1 MILEPLKG
9 YLVNLQSL
17 EPKQKLQS
25 MGQTDNKR
33 KIRGASPV
41 EMFNFIIPFLNDHRG
56 QGFNSEQII
65 REYCKYIGVV
75 IPDYENARAYSE
87 YSNPLKKTNT
97 LLKRLDAYFAF
108 SEGEGFFS
116 TNSNILQGRS
126 TYQYPPSLDY
136 DLKDIVCLG
145 NKASADDNMTIL
157 LEESLGM
164 VHPLFPLYL
173 GLLPKRDDKPVIEFE
188 QCDYRNNIYLPV
200 LYDAIVTRHMVT
212 FDYRSFDKPAANV
225 TFSPYYLKEYNR
237 RWFVYGH
244 TEKSTSDASRE
255 RYSLDRIKN
264 LHKIQSPLAPKPQ
277 KDYATLSKDL
287 IGVSDSDCEKPVDII
302 IETLNPKIHGLIVS
316 KPFHSSQKELGPFHE
331 DRKKGYPHGTI
342 TLHIRPT
349 PEMYGRILYYSD
361 GVKVVEPSLIT
372 ENIQAKIH
380 SISLCYTY

>member
-1 MILEPLKG
+1 ME
-9 YLVNLQSL
+9 
-17 EPKQKLQS
+17 
-25 MGQTDNKR
+25 QTDHKKR
-33 KIRGASPV
+33 TKGASPV
-41 EMFNFIIPFLNDHRG
+41 EMFNFIIPFLNNHRG
-56 QGFNSEQII
+56 QRFDSEQII

-75 IPDYENARAYSE
+75 IPDYESARAYSE
-87 YSNPLKKTNT
+87 YSNPLKKANT
-97 LLKRLDAYFAF
+97 LLKRFDAYFGF
-108 SEGEGFFS
+108 CEGEGFFS

-145 NKASADDNMTIL
+145 SKVSASDNMAML

-164 VHPLFPLYL
+164 IHPLFPLYL
-173 GLLPKRDDKPVIEFE
+173 GLLPERDDKPVIEFE

-277 KDYATLSKDL
+277 KDYAALSKDL
-287 IGVSDSDCEKPVDII
+287 IGVSDSDYEKPVDVI
-302 IETLNPKIHGLIVS
+302 IETLTSKIHGLIVS
-316 KPFHSSQKELGPFHE
+316 KPFHPSQKEIEAFHE
-331 DRKKGYPHGTI
+331 DSSKGYPHGTI
-342 TLHIRPT
+342 KIHVRPNS
-349 PEMYGRILYYSD
+349 EMFGRILYYSD
-361 GVKVVEPSLIT
+361 GLKVIGTKMIVNKIKEK
-372 ENIQAKIH
+372 IQLMLLAF
-380 SISLCYTY
+380 

>member
-1 MILEPLKG
+1 M
-9 YLVNLQSL
+9 
-17 EPKQKLQS
+17 
-25 MGQTDNKR
+25 
-33 KIRGASPV
+33 
-41 EMFNFIIPFLNDHRG
+41 
-56 QGFNSEQII
+56 
-65 REYCKYIGVV
+65 
-75 IPDYENARAYSE
+75 
-87 YSNPLKKTNT
+87 
-97 LLKRLDAYFAF
+97 
-108 SEGEGFFS
+108 
-116 TNSNILQGRS
+116 
-126 TYQYPPSLDY
+126 
-136 DLKDIVCLG
+136 
-145 NKASADDNMTIL
+145 
-157 LEESLGM
+157 
-164 VHPLFPLYL
+164 
-173 GLLPKRDDKPVIEFE
+173 
-188 QCDYRNNIYLPV
+188 
-200 LYDAIVTRHMVT
+200 
-212 FDYRSFDKPAANV
+212 
-225 TFSPYYLKEYNR
+225 
-237 RWFVYGH
+237 YGH

-316 KPFHSSQKELGPFHE
+316 KPFHSSQKELEPFHE

>member
-1 MILEPLKG
+1 MW
-9 YLVNLQSL
+9 
-17 EPKQKLQS
+17 
-25 MGQTDNKR
+25 QTDNDKR
-33 KIRGASPV
+33 IKRASPV
-41 EMFNFIIPFLNDHRG
+41 EMFNFIIPFLNNHRG
-56 QGFNSEQII
+56 QRFDSEQII

-75 IPDYENARAYSE
+75 IPDYESARAYSE
-87 YSNPLKKTNT
+87 YSNPLKKANS
-97 LLKRLDAYFAF
+97 LLKRFDAYFGF
-108 SEGEGFFS
+108 CEGEGFFS

-145 NKASADDNMTIL
+145 NKASANDNMTML

-173 GLLPKRDDKPVIEFE
+173 GLLPERDDNPVIEFE

-200 LYDAIVTRHMVT
+200 LYDAIVTRHMVK
-212 FDYRSFDKPAANV
+212 FDYRSFDKPVANV

-244 TEKSTSDASRE
+244 TDESTGDASRE

-287 IGVSDSDCEKPVDII
+287 IGVSDSDYEKPVDVV

-316 KPFHSSQKELGPFHE
+316 KPFHPSQKEIEPFHE
-331 DRKKGYPHGTI
+331 DPSKGYPHGTI
-342 TLHIRPT
+342 TLHIRPN
-349 PEMYGRILYYSD
+349 PEMYGRLLYYSD

-372 ENIQAKIH
+372 EKIQAKIH
-380 SISLCYTY
+380 SINLRYK

>member
-1 MILEPLKG
+1 MW
-9 YLVNLQSL
+9 
-17 EPKQKLQS
+17 
-25 MGQTDNKR
+25 QTDNDKR
-33 KIRGASPV
+33 IKRASPV

-56 QGFNSEQII
+56 QRFDSEQII

-75 IPDYENARAYSE
+75 IPDYESARAYSE
-87 YSNPLKKTNT
+87 YSDPLKKANT
-97 LLKRLDAYFAF
+97 LLKRLDAYFGF
-108 SEGEGFFS
+108 CKGEGFFS

-145 NKASADDNMTIL
+145 NKVSANDNMTML

-173 GLLPKRDDKPVIEFE
+173 GLLPERDEKPVIEFE

-200 LYDAIVTRHMVT
+200 LYNAIVTRHMVT
-212 FDYRSFDKPAANV
+212 FDYCSFDKPAANV

-244 TEKSTSDASRE
+244 TDESTGDASRE

-264 LHKIQSPLAPKPQ
+264 LHKIQSPLAPRPQ
-277 KDYATLSKDL
+277 KDYAALSKDL
-287 IGVSDSDCEKPVDII
+287 IGVSDSNFEKPVDVV

-316 KPFHSSQKELGPFHE
+316 KPFHPSQKEIESFHE
-331 DRKKGYPHGTI
+331 DSSKGYPHGTI
-342 TLHIRPT
+342 TLHIRPN

-361 GVKVVEPSLIT
+361 GVRVTEPNNIKEIIHTKASKIESLYD
-372 ENIQAKIH
+372 E
-380 SISLCYTY
+380 LR

>member
-1 MILEPLKG
+1 LEPLKG
-9 YLVNLQSL
+9 YLVNLQLL

-25 MGQTDNKR
+25 MWQTDNDKR
-33 KIRGASPV
+33 IKRASPV

-56 QGFNSEQII
+56 QRFDSEQII

-75 IPDYENARAYSE
+75 IPDYESARAYSE
-87 YSNPLKKTNT
+87 YSNPLKKANT
-97 LLKRLDAYFAF
+97 LLKRLDAYFGF
-108 SEGEGFFS
+108 CKGEGFFS

-145 NKASADDNMTIL
+145 NKVSANDNMTML

-173 GLLPKRDDKPVIEFE
+173 GLLPERDDNPVIEFE

-212 FDYRSFDKPAANV
+212 FDYCSFDKPAANV

-244 TEKSTSDASRE
+244 TEESTGDDSRE
-255 RYSLDRIKN
+255 RYTLDRIKD
-264 LHKIQSPLAPKPQ
+264 LRKISKTLAPKPS
-277 KDYATLSKDL
+277 KDYTSLSKDL
-287 IGVSDSDCEKPVDII
+287 IGVSDSDYTEAIDVT
-302 IETLNPKIHGLIVS
+302 IETLTPKIHGLLVS
-316 KPFHSSQKELGPFHE
+316 KPLHPSQKELEPFHYDE
-331 DRKKGYPHGTI
+331 TKGYPHGTI
-342 TLHIRPT
+342 GFHVRPN
-349 PEMYGRILYYSD
+349 PEMYGRLLYYSD
-361 GVKVVEPSLIT
+361 GMKVVEPKEIRQIISDKIT
-372 ENIQAKIH
+372 QTKTLYKN
-380 SISLCYTY
+380 C

>member
-1 MILEPLKG
+1 MW
-9 YLVNLQSL
+9 
-17 EPKQKLQS
+17 
-25 MGQTDNKR
+25 QTDNDKR
-33 KIRGASPV
+33 IKRASPV

-56 QGFNSEQII
+56 QRFDSEQII

-75 IPDYENARAYSE
+75 IPDYESARAYSE
-87 YSNPLKKTNT
+87 YSNPLKKANT
-97 LLKRLDAYFAF
+97 LLKRLDAYFGF
-108 SEGEGFFS
+108 CKGEGFFS

-145 NKASADDNMTIL
+145 NKVSANDNMTML

-173 GLLPKRDDKPVIEFE
+173 GLLPERDENPVIEFE

-212 FDYRSFDKPAANV
+212 FDYCSFDKPAANV

-244 TEKSTSDASRE
+244 TDESTGDASRE

-264 LHKIQSPLAPKPQ
+264 LHKIQSPLAPRPQ
-277 KDYATLSKDL
+277 KDYAALSKDL
-287 IGVSDSDCEKPVDII
+287 IGVSDSNFEKPVDVV

-316 KPFHSSQKELGPFHE
+316 KPFHPSQKEIESFHE
-331 DRKKGYPHGTI
+331 DRGRGYPHGTI
-342 TLHIRPT
+342 SLHIRPN
-349 PEMYGRILYYSD
+349 PEMYGRLLYYSD
-361 GVKVVEPSLIT
+361 GVKVVRPELI
-372 ENIQAKIH
+372 IKKIWSKIH
-380 SISLCYTY
+380 SISLLYTSLLSKEIFP